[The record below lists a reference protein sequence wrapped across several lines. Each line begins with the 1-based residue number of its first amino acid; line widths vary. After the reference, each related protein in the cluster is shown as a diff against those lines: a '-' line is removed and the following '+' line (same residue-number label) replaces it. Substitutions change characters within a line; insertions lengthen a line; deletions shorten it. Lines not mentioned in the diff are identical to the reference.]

1 VADEVVVGATRKDL
15 VVVLIDATTGQPIVL
30 TGGSAKLQGRSPDL
44 VAVNIDAV
52 MTLSNPAVGQVTMPS
67 LGSLVTHANLA
78 AASIQSAVYKLRVRF
93 VDASAK
99 VDFGPEFELVFK
111 DNPLGA

>member
-1 VADEVVVGATRKDL
+1 MADEVVVGATRKDL
-15 VVVLIDATTGQPIVL
+15 VVVLLDATTGVPINL

-44 VAVNIDAV
+44 VAVNIDSV
-52 MTLSNPAVGQVTMPS
+52 MTLTDPANGKVTMAS
-67 LGSLVTHANLA
+67 LGALVTHANLA
-78 AASIQSAVYKLRVRF
+78 AASIVSAVYKLRVRF
-93 VDASAK
+93 TDASAK